1 MSDDI
6 LGDMLA
12 RTSGEGSRKP
22 KGGIGDVLGRAV
34 SSARTPPAEAKR
46 ADGARLVGLG
56 VDSWRAVLR
65 YLGADHVPPL
75 LSALPVAAAERLV
88 MAHDAEGQAWIAS
101 QTSLIEGATAA
112 QQATAV
118 EKAEAVVTRLLE
130 EDRLSAPAAPARP
143 TVPADRVAPVSG
155 GLGFEAMVP
164 REAAP
169 KPALSAVEPAARPTA
184 ETAGDTLIATLA
196 QLVDGARGCAPAEL
210 RALASQLEH
219 PVLAQGLALIA
230 DGADPHA
237 LAEQVQHL
245 AADWL
250 TEQERQ
256 LAAMQQALLAIRF
269 GDDAAGFRARVR

>member
-12 RTSGEGSRKP
+12 RTSGEGSRQP
-22 KGGIGDVLGRAV
+22 AGGIGDVLGRAV
-34 SSARTPPAEAKR
+34 SGGRTPPTEAKR
-46 ADGARLVGLG
+46 PDGARLAGLG

-65 YLGADHVPPL
+65 YLGADSVPPL
-75 LSALPVAAAERLV
+75 LAALPVSAAERLV

-101 QTSLIEGATAA
+101 QTSVIEGATAA
-112 QQATAV
+112 QQAAAV
-118 EKAEAVVTRLLE
+118 AKAEAVVTRLLE
-130 EDRLSAPAAPARP
+130 EDRLSAPAAPPAP
-143 TVPADRVAPVSG
+143 TVPADRVAPVAG

-164 REAAP
+164 RDATPKPAP
-169 KPALSAVEPAARPTA
+169 KPAPQATA
-184 ETAGDTLIATLA
+184 STGDTLLATLS
-196 QLVDGARGCAPAEL
+196 QLVDGARGCAPADL
-210 RALASQLEH
+210 RALASQLDH
-219 PVLAQGLALIA
+219 PVLAKGLSLIA
-230 DGADPHA
+230 DGADPHT
-237 LAEQVQHL
+237 LAEQIQHL